1 MQVTIIK
8 SDNFVSIDGVQKE
21 IDLSFLPDDFH
32 ALQFDGSK
40 GSVESSD
47 IDKCEKFDAITNW
60 SGWSEFDAK
69 AKAAKNAPT
78 AADFD
83 ENIPEEDMFL
93 SSDSESEPD
102 DPPEPLVFD
111 DAQMLNII
119 RSERG
124 TRLLSSDIEIIK
136 LVEAGQGIPD
146 DIKRYRQELRDVP
159 NKIENGQLP
168 KPVWNAEEQVV
179 EFNSW
184 PVSP

>member
-1 MQVTIIK
+1 MQVTIVK
-8 SDNFVSIDGVQKE
+8 ADNFVSIDGVQKE
-21 IDLSFLPDDFH
+21 MDLSFLPDDFH

-40 GSVESSD
+40 GSVESTN

-60 SGWSEFDAK
+60 SGWNEFDAR
-69 AKAAKNAPT
+69 AKVAKNAPT

-83 ENIPEEDMFL
+83 ENIPEEDMSL
-93 SSDSESEPD
+93 SSE
-102 DPPEPLVFD
+102 PEPEPEPEPMVLN
-111 DAQMLNII
+111 DAEMLNII

-124 TRLLSSDIEIIK
+124 SRLLVSDIEIIK

-159 NKIENGQLP
+159 NKIQNGQLP

-184 PVSP
+184 PVAP